1 MEPLNSSSGG
11 GSDILQVYAEGIRKQ
26 TETND
31 TIIRINLEQKMRAD
45 RNAMINSLLGQY
57 YA

>member
-1 MEPLNSSSGG
+1 MEPLNSSSGS

-26 TETND
+26 TEMND

-45 RNAMINSLLGQY
+45 KNALINSLLRQY